1 MKKTI
6 KPAQTEKPSRFG
18 KGHGTDA
25 LGPSDTSDSGSD
37 VRGGPGLSQ
46 DDVAVGLDR
55 GTTSDPDREPRAG
68 AGPDVGDAG
77 LDSDTDASGT
87 GEHATAGR
95 DSPWKE
101 AADISPDAIH
111 DLPDTE
117 LDAEDGQD
125 REAASPRS
133 STRRAR
139 HPKH

>member
-6 KPAQTEKPSRFG
+6 KPDQVEKPSPFG

-46 DDVAVGLDR
+46 DDVAIGLDR
-55 GTTSDPDREPRAG
+55 GTTSDPDRNPRAG

-87 GEHATAGR
+87 GERATAGR
-95 DSPWKE
+95 DSPWEE
-101 AADISPDAIH
+101 AADISTDEIR
-111 DLPDTE
+111 DLPDID
-117 LDAEDGQD
+117 LDDEEDLGTD
-125 REAASPRS
+125 GASPRS
-133 STRRAR
+133 SNRRAR